1 MAYTPT
7 SWANGD
13 VITAD
18 RLNKLEQGVLN
29 EQTGTPGINGK
40 SAYEI
45 ACANGF
51 TGTESE
57 WIISLK
63 GEKGAAGAAGADGKD
78 AVISPGAAVAD
89 VAEGAGTAALCT
101 SLNSLLA
108 SLRAAGLLAKA

>member
-18 RLNKLEQGVLN
+18 RLNKLEQGIQN

-45 ACANGF
+45 AFANGF

-57 WIISLK
+57 WITSLK
-63 GEKGAAGAAGADGKD
+63 GEKGDAGAAGKD

-89 VAEGAGTAALCT
+89 VADGAGTAALCT